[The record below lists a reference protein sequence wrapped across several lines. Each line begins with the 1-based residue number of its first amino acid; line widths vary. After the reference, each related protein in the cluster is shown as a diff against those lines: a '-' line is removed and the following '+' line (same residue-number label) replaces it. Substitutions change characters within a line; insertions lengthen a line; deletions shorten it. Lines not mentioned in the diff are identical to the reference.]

1 MHKSKSHNIHYL
13 NGFADACVEIL
24 CMLTITF
31 LWQKKKKKEMTY
43 KSKVFIINIS

>member
-31 LWQKKKKKEMTY
+31 LWQKKKKRNDLQIQSIY
-43 KSKVFIINIS
+43 H